1 MSHKITIEIESEK
14 EWAAVCALSS
24 LLKTP
29 LSDLAKKD
37 LMSCTESLAK
47 RLDID
52 EALKSD
58 LGTGENSQNVKRLLA
73 ILD

>member
-1 MSHKITIEIESEK
+1 MLHKIEIEIKSEK

-29 LSDLAKKD
+29 LSELAKKD
-37 LMSCTESLAK
+37 LISSTESLAK

-58 LGTGENSQNVKRLLA
+58 LGKGINSQNVKRLLS
-73 ILD
+73 ILE